1 MTVPRDACSWSWLS
15 LSMQGGAGGEEIVMQ
30 DFERNIAS
38 LLEALKFSPDNIPL
52 KKHVAELLLQAGR
65 TDEDLQHL
73 KEGFART
80 EDYDFMVSL
89 GRAYFE
95 REGFWEAADILE
107 QEVRKKPT

>member
-52 KKHVAELLLQAGR
+52 KKHVAELLLQAGP
-65 TDEDLQHL
+65 TNEALENL
-73 KEGFART
+73 KEGVGRT
-80 EDYDFMVSL
+80 QDYECMFSIC
-89 GRAYFE
+89 RAYYGCTKVG
-95 REGFWEAADILE
+95 R
-107 QEVRKKPT
+107 VPRH